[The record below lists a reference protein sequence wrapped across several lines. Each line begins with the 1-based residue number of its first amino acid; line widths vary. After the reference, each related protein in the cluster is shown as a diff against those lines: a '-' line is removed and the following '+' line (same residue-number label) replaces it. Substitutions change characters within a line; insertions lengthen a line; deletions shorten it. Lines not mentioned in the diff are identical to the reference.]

1 MSDEQEIRVEVGKPI
16 ALPSGVVVRQIIR
29 ADGELSVMLRSVLQ
43 MQESLDALSSDIRQT
58 LLAVRNEGKG
68 QQ

>member
-29 ADGELSVMLRSVLQ
+29 TDGELSVMLRSVLQ